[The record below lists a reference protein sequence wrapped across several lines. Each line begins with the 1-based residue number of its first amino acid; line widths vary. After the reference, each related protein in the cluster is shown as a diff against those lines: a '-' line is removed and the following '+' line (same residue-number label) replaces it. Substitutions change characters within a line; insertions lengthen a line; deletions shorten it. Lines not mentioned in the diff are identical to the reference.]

1 MTENLPKI
9 SSQPPLFDRDLSWLS
24 FNERVLMEAEKED
37 LPLLERLKF
46 LAIYSSNLDEFY
58 RVRITS
64 ILAVNDFKNPDG
76 ALAQIKGVIEAHL
89 ERFGKVITQSII
101 PALKNQDIV
110 FLYNEEMPA
119 FSVIH

>member
-1 MTENLPKI
+1 
-9 SSQPPLFDRDLSWLS
+9 
-24 FNERVLMEAEKED
+24 MEAEKED

-76 ALAQIKGVIEAHL
+76 ALAQIKNVIEAHL
-89 ERFGKVITQSII
+89 KRFGESHY
-101 PALKNQDIV
+101 PEHHSALKNQ
-110 FLYNEEMPA
+110 
-119 FSVIH
+119 